1 MMPNRGLENPVFF
14 LPNLADA
21 LPNLGLRPRPRQAL
35 PLDPGFYPPGVEGC
49 RQYERTPQNEM
60 IDT

>member
-35 PLDPGFYPPGVEGC
+35 PLDPGVYPPGVEGC
-49 RQYERTPQNEM
+49 RQ
-60 IDT
+60 